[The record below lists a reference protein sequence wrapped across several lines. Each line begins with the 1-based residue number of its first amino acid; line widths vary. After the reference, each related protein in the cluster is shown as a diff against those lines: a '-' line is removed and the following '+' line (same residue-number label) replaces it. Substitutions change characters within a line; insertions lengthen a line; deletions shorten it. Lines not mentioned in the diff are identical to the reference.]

1 MLHPSVYAAHVCPP
15 YTIASGKCLAAVHII
30 LSSFLTEESM
40 RLDPRRFRWRGSEG
54 RYDDGEDEREDPR
67 ECPRG
72 GEPTRGFDDIAD
84 EAC

>member
-1 MLHPSVYAAHVCPP
+1 
-15 YTIASGKCLAAVHII
+15 
-30 LSSFLTEESM
+30 M
-40 RLDPRRFRWRGSEG
+40 RLDPRRCRWRGSEG

-72 GEPTRGFDDIAD
+72 GEPTRGFDDIGD